1 MIMNTVAEKIK
12 NNKMINDNQK
22 ESNMENTIKRAI
34 PLFKEYIKANS
45 KPARRDKK
53 YGNKLS
59 PYLNEFDFAV
69 YSVLRGKSFKEGL
82 HSEAKAE
89 WVSENMKQKL
99 RFDIER
105 RAQGKEEKILVAKK
119 GDNYHV
125 ANVLHAVFY
134 ELLTEEEIDVLKSY
148 IDENIPE
155 KEGK

>member
-1 MIMNTVAEKIK
+1 MNTVVEKIE

-22 ESNMENTIKRAI
+22 ESDMENTIKRAI

-89 WVSENMKQKL
+89 WVSENMKRKL
-99 RFDIER
+99 RFDIEKR
-105 RAQGKEEKILVAKK
+105 VQGKEEKILVAKK
-119 GDNYHV
+119 GDNYRV

>member
-1 MIMNTVAEKIK
+1 MNTVAEKIE
-12 NNKMINDNQK
+12 NNEMINDNQK
-22 ESNMENTIKRAI
+22 ESSMENTIKRAI

-89 WVSENMKQKL
+89 WVSENMKRKL

-105 RAQGKEEKILVAKK
+105 RVQGKEEKILVAKK

-134 ELLTEEEIDVLKSY
+134 ELLIEEEIDVLKSY

>member
-1 MIMNTVAEKIK
+1 MNTVVEKIE

-22 ESNMENTIKRAI
+22 ESDMENTIKRAI

-89 WVSENMKQKL
+89 WVSENMKRKL
-99 RFDIER
+99 RFDIEKR
-105 RAQGKEEKILVAKK
+105 VQGKEEKILVAKK
-119 GDNYHV
+119 GDNYRV

-155 KEGK
+155 KEEK